1 MLLLRLQG
9 CYELVTA
16 FIESNMGIIAGATFG
31 IAFSQVHPLVLNR
44 GFYLIQTSG
53 DPAVAEL
60 HVKEGQAVWKGRRTD
75 LVGSLAFARA

>member
-1 MLLLRLQG
+1 
-9 CYELVTA
+9 
-16 FIESNMGIIAGATFG
+16 MGIIAGVTFG

-60 HVKEGQAVWKGRRTD
+60 HFIEGQAVWKGRHTD
-75 LVGSLAFARA
+75 LVGSLAEERA